1 MPDTFTNWLTFTPA
15 TQVGYRRA
23 YIDLPAFSYT
33 GLSWAGGSECVAQFN
48 FSASQN
54 FILLNRPTKPT
65 NVNYGLCIRYRVGDT
80 VYRYKLWTDT
90 NFVLNDDVAPLYNGQ
105 IIKKNFVL
113 EVWNLNGQ
121 TTASQTTAIRMISS
135 VRSVPTDIT
144 VSSDYALATG
154 TEFTNLSSATP
165 SLPISPIYRWTM
177 TGSWSLPWVDTIAG
191 IPLNLIA
198 NAPSYGAPDTTWLKG
213 HLHFNG
219 SNEHGLSGTLP
230 SRSWSAATF
239 YIVASASAGAS
250 LLRTVLQLTNYFWV
264 RAGLTDKFRV
274 AGWGSGSNDMTIPDG
289 DPHIYAFSLLDLG
302 SGSAALTCYID
313 DTYAGAAL
321 ITPPS
326 ISGALA
332 IEIGSQV
339 AASSGGSLVIGEV
352 VIFGQMIPFAPMGT
366 PSFETDTAIKRYLR
380 WYHFGEMPLPLTFDS
395 GGAWL
400 DNV

>member
-15 TQVGYRRA
+15 AQVGYRRA

-90 NFVLNDDVAPLYNGQ
+90 NFVLNDDVTPLYNGQ

-154 TEFTNLSSATP
+154 AEFTNLGTSTP
-165 SLPISPIYRWTM
+165 ALPLTPLYRWTM
-177 TGSWSLPWVDTIAG
+177 TGSWGLPWVDTIAG
-191 IPLNLIA
+191 VPI
-198 NAPSYGAPDTTWLKG
+198 SYFINPPTYNVPDSTWLKG
-213 HLHFNG
+213 HLHFSGPTERGLVG
-219 SNEHGLSGTLP
+219 SLP
-230 SRSWSAATF
+230 YRTWNNVTF
-239 YIVASASAGAS
+239 YVVGSAVTGGA
-250 LLRTVLQLTNYFWV
+250 LERTVLELTNYFTV
-264 RAGLTDKFRV
+264 RVGLTNVFRIS
-274 AGWGSGSNDMTIPDG
+274 GWNSGNVDATIPDN
-289 DPHIYAFSLLDLG
+289 DPHIFAFSFTDLG
-302 SGSAALTCYID
+302 SGSAAVTCYVD
-313 DTYAGAAL
+313 DIFAGAGL
-321 ITPPS
+321 VTPDNVTDS
-326 ISGALA
+326 LNILV
-332 IEIGSQV
+332 GSQV
-339 AASSGGSLVIGEV
+339 SGISGGSLTIAE
-352 VIFGQMIPFAPMGT
+352 IIAFNQSIPLAPMDT
-366 PSFETDTAIKRYLR
+366 PSFEIDTAIKRYLR
-380 WYHFGEMPLPLTFDS
+380 WYHFGEIPLPLTFDS

>member
-154 TEFTNLSSATP
+154 TEFTSFDN
-165 SLPISPIYRWTM
+165 
-177 TGSWSLPWVDTIAG
+177 
-191 IPLNLIA
+191 
-198 NAPSYGAPDTTWLKG
+198 
-213 HLHFNG
+213 FNP
-219 SNEHGLSGTLP
+219 TLP
-230 SRSWSAATF
+230 SGAIHRWTSFAT
-239 YIVASASAGAS
+239 S
-250 LLRTVLQLTNYFWV
+250 
-264 RAGLTDKFRV
+264 AGLTDVIGGVVLVEQGPDIAPVEYVAADSTWLRGRAKFPNAANVLRGRLLGETLTDTTIYV
-274 AGWGSGSNDMTIPDG
+274 VGSFTPFDAFLNKRFLAFASAPSTLAYANMLAGNTNQIRAGDTGAGYFDLTIPNE
-289 DPHIYAFSLLDLG
+289 DPHIIRLSVDQG
-302 SGSAALTCYID
+302 SSVSGRID
-313 DTYAGAAL
+313 TGTSGNDTSVEPAVSNPYLYVGGYDV
-321 ITPPS
+321 S
-326 ISGALA
+326 ISNECNIAEVIIFNSAFTSGDTNDLA
-332 IEIGSQV
+332 VMQ
-339 AASSGGSLVIGEV
+339 
-352 VIFGQMIPFAPMGT
+352 
-366 PSFETDTAIKRYLR
+366 YLR